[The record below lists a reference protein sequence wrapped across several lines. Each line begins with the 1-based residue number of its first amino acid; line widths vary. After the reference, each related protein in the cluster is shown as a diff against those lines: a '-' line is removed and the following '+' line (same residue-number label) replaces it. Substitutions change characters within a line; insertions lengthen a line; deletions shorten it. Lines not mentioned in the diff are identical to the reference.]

1 MANAQSIQ
9 LLLNDDSTDHR
20 TEIGALFK
28 NARRFECMVAFA
40 KMSGWKEM
48 KASLEKAL
56 SKGMT
61 ARLAVGL
68 DFYHTDPA
76 LLRSLFRLSKKHDL
90 ELYLSNSESTFHPKI
105 YAFEYDDECKVV
117 VGSANFTQGGL
128 LQNYEASVLI
138 DDESGTMMEK
148 ITEHF
153 DDLTDNDEIVLAT
166 KPLIDDY
173 AKDHAINAAWARFAR
188 RRATRAV
195 DSGEAS
201 LDVLAG
207 FLRMMKEGGASS
219 PFNAQMEVRR
229 NNLAVAPTQL
239 RSIAAWKGKTARG
252 FLTEYEHLIGS
263 FHSGGLDRAKTR
275 ITDKREDFVR
285 AVASIIDH
293 ADLSPRDAFATL
305 HAAFANI
312 KGAGINLL
320 TEILH
325 TLDNTRFAVMNQNA
339 VAGLRLAG
347 YDGFPLHPSKGS
359 LSPDIY
365 QLYCDHADAVRK
377 ALGLRDFTEL
387 DALFNYVYWHADRP
401 DDDEGDDQD

>member
-20 TEIGALFK
+20 TEIGVLFK

-138 DDESGTMMEK
+138 DDESGKMMEK
-148 ITEHF
+148 ITDHF

-166 KPLIDDY
+166 KLLIDDY
-173 AKDHAINAAWARFAR
+173 AKEHAINAAWARFAR

-207 FLRMMKEGGASS
+207 FLQMMKEGGASS

-229 NNLAVAPTQL
+229 NNLAVAPKQL
-239 RSIAAWKGKTARG
+239 RSISAWKGRTARG

-275 ITDKREDFVR
+275 IADKREDFVR

-339 VAGLRLAG
+339 VTGLRLAG

-365 QLYCDHADAVRK
+365 QLYCDHADAVRR
-377 ALGLRDFTEL
+377 ALGLLDFTEL
-387 DALFNYVYWHADRP
+387 DALFNYVYWHEDRP
-401 DDDEGDDQD
+401 DDDEGDDQG